1 MFEKL
6 IIFNALLYSV
16 WCFYFSRQVLEE
28 RISPFKTYLL
38 ILLTHVVIII
48 GGRRVFSNGVPF
60 ILVHLASFLS
70 IALFHYGTDK
80 KKLLTYFLYACTVM
94 LMEMLVMCLYV
105 SVQRIFFRKM
115 KSFISMNSVT
125 SPVDMTI
132 MCCIILTAGTL
143 MCKLLADLTGTFTK
157 LYSLVPLVQIF
168 FPFYWFCIIL
178 SMCCNYQ
185 IKFNSYFLVILALS
199 VPVIPVFLRG
209 IRNIQIQEKNRILRE
224 KQIELLKEQLE
235 FFNDKEIEYQ
245 NLRKWNHDIENHLL
259 SMNYL
264 MQNGKY
270 KEAERY
276 LHNISR

>member
-1 MFEKL
+1 MFEKV

-16 WCFYFSRQVLEE
+16 WCFYFSRQVLDE
-28 RISPFKTYLL
+28 RISPLKTYLL
-38 ILLTHVVIII
+38 ILLAHVVIII
-48 GGRRVFSNGVPF
+48 GGRRMFPNGVPF
-60 ILVHLASFLS
+60 ILVHLASILS
-70 IALFHYGTDK
+70 VAFFHYGTVK
-80 KKLLTYFLYACTVM
+80 KKLYTYFLYSCTV
-94 LMEMLVMCLYV
+94 MLVMCLYV
-105 SVQRIFFRKM
+105 SVQRIFFHKM
-115 KSFISMNSVT
+115 KSFISMNSIT
-125 SPVDMTI
+125 SPVDLII
-132 MCCIILTAGTL
+132 MCCIMLTAGTL
-143 MCKLLADLTGTFTK
+143 MFKMLADLTGTFTK
-157 LYSLVPLVQIF
+157 FYSIVPLAQIF

-185 IKFNSYFLVILALS
+185 IKFNSYFLVILVLS

-235 FFNDKEIEYQ
+235 FFNNMETEYQ

-270 KEAERY
+270 KEADRY